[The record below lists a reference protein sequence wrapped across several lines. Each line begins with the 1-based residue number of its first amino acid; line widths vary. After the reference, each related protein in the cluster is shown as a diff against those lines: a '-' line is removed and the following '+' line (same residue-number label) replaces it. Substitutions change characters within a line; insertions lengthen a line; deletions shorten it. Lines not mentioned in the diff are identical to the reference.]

1 MNYKEIVEDLVNKG
15 ADNIKKKTVIL
26 NDNKPILEKEDFNV
40 IEGNPKYWG
49 TDKFVMEE
57 KDGINN

>member
-1 MNYKEIVEDLVNKG
+1 MDYKEIVENLVNKG

-40 IEGNPKYWG
+40 IEGNPINFKIKSKERYYAKYR
-49 TDKFVMEE
+49 KQ
-57 KDGINN
+57 

>member
-1 MNYKEIVEDLVNKG
+1 MNYKEIVEDLVNNG

-26 NDNKPILEKEDFNV
+26 NDNKPILGKEDFNV